1 MPRGTKGSV
10 TPNPGEDLKPVKNGW
25 LVVAV
30 LCSLFIMLILGGGDI
45 YLVRHPTVSTKL
57 FGTSIIEDEPTKALP
72 KKSPAKDV
80 RKDSIPIAPEMTF
93 YTRLSLPSEST
104 PRAEKGEEPPAETA
118 GHSVEVVDNGKAAAK
133 SPVSGGL
140 PDAKFSA
147 AGADTRHTAFE
158 RSLPEPQKGS
168 PIYTVQVGAFTQP
181 GIAQEWAAK
190 WKARGYEVALKP
202 VARPKTGIIYRLY
215 LGSFSS
221 EKSAE
226 ELVKHLKVKEGISA
240 FTLVLRN

>member
-1 MPRGTKGSV
+1 MPRGTKTGAA
-10 TPNPGEDLKPVKNGW
+10 PNQGEGLTPVKNGW
-25 LVVAV
+25 LVIGL
-30 LCSLFIMLILGGGDI
+30 LCSVLVMLGLMAGDF
-45 YLVRHPTVSTKL
+45 YLLRHPAVSSKL
-57 FGTSIIEDEPTKALP
+57 FGKPDAREPL
-72 KKSPAKDV
+72 SPTGADSCTAKETAKET
-80 RKDSIPIAPEMTF
+80 RQTAPEMTF
-93 YTRLSLPSEST
+93 YTRLSGVYDSSPRLSEGEDLVGDATPQST
-104 PRAEKGEEPPAETA
+104 ANVENPKASSKQNGAPVSQASRLDPA
-118 GHSVEVVDNGKAAAK
+118 
-133 SPVSGGL
+133 SGGL
-140 PDAKFSA
+140 LH
-147 AGADTRHTAFE
+147 AGE

-190 WKARGYEVALKP
+190 WKAKGYDVALKP

-226 ELVKHLKVKEGISA
+226 ELVRHLKAKEGISA